1 MGHPVNTLFLETAT
15 PLCAIALGRGD
26 VIEVRELDQDRRHVE
41 ALTPGIEALL
51 REQGLTVAQLDRIVV
66 DRGPGLF
73 TGLRVGV
80 ATAIALAD
88 AVGAT
93 LVGVT
98 SLELLA
104 HGLWLEGHR
113 GAVECLIDGRRGE
126 VFSQSFLLGE
136 TVTAR
141 TEASVRTPQDVVVEY
156 GTSGAP
162 TTFVGDGADR
172 YRDLFSLMAWVT
184 LAPVTDSWLRAGVT
198 LGNVTAPGDVQP
210 LYLREADAVA
220 NFTTRKA

>member
-1 MGHPVNTLFLETAT
+1 MNTLFIETAT
-15 PLCAIALGRGD
+15 PLCAIALGHGD
-26 VIEVRELDQDRRHVE
+26 AIEVRELDQDRRHVE

-51 REQGLTVAQLDRIVV
+51 HERRLTVAQLDRIVV

-126 VFSQSFLLGE
+126 VFSQSFLLDE
-136 TVTAR
+136 LVTAR
-141 TEASVRTPQDVVVEY
+141 SQPSVRTPQEVVVEH

-162 TTFVGDGADR
+162 TTFVGDGAER
-172 YRDLFSLMAWVT
+172 YRDLFTLMSWIT
-184 LAPVTDSWLRAGVT
+184 LAPVTNSWLQAGVK
-198 LGNVTAPGDVQP
+198 LGDIREASEVQP

-220 NFTTRKA
+220 NVTTRKA

>member
-1 MGHPVNTLFLETAT
+1 
-15 PLCAIALGRGD
+15 
-26 VIEVRELDQDRRHVE
+26 
-41 ALTPGIEALL
+41 
-51 REQGLTVAQLDRIVV
+51 
-66 DRGPGLF
+66 
-73 TGLRVGV
+73 
-80 ATAIALAD
+80 
-88 AVGAT
+88 
-93 LVGVT
+93 
-98 SLELLA
+98 
-104 HGLWLEGHR
+104 
-113 GAVECLIDGRRGE
+113 LIDGRRGE

-141 TEASVRTPQDVVVEY
+141 TEASVRTPQDVIVEY

-162 TTFVGDGADR
+162 TTFVGDGAER

-220 NFTTRKA
+220 NFTTRQA